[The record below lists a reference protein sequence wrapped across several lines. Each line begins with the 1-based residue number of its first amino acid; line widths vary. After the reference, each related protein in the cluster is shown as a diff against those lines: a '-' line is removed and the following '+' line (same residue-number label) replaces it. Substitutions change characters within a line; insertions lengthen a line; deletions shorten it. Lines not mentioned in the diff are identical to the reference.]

1 MTRLPRPTGKE
12 VLTVLQRAGF
22 QVIRSKGSHHF
33 LRHPDGRATV
43 VPVHARET
51 IGPGLLH
58 RILTDCGIAAAE
70 FRRRLTSR

>member
-1 MTRLPRPTGKE
+1 MVA
-12 VLTVLQRAGF
+12 VLERAGF

-51 IGPGLLH
+51 IGLGLLH
-58 RILTDCGIAAAE
+58 RILKDCGLE
-70 FRRRLTSR
+70 PEDFRRRLSGR

>member
-12 VLTVLQRAGF
+12 LVAVLERAGF
-22 QVIRSKGSHHF
+22 EVIRSKGSHHF

-51 IGPGLLH
+51 IGTGLLY
-58 RILTDCGIAAAE
+58 RILKDCGIE
-70 FRRRLTSR
+70 PGDFRRLLSRR